1 MLKTKI
7 CEILGMEYPIV
18 QAPMGPFDTCEL
30 AIAVINAGG
39 FGIASHPVPD
49 PEYGIATIISD
60 DETRALA
67 YQSVERKFMNS
78 VRRIAREADGFF
90 GVNFRVAPVQFDV
103 PMLLDKLLEEHDTD
117 PNINKKLKMVVCS
130 AGDPSQ
136 PFLQKI
142 QDAGLLRF
150 HTVPSVYHA
159 KKAEKSGVDGIVVTG
174 YEAGGHVA
182 HEPFHT
188 FVVVPE
194 VVKSV
199 SVPVIAG
206 GGVCDGKGLVAML
219 AFGAQAI
226 YMGTRF
232 IVSNECEFND
242 VVKEAI
248 MSSSER
254 FPREDPTIVTQGVY
268 GPLRHLKNKFS
279 MELLELTQK
288 LKNKE
293 VAMADVYKFESD
305 ATFRAKGE
313 EGNIDDGAIW
323 AGQDSIRLHEKLS
336 CKELID
342 SIMAEATE
350 ILQNLGNMV
359 SI

>member
-1 MLKTKI
+1 MIKTKI
-7 CEILGMEYPIV
+7 CEMLGIRYPII
-18 QAPMGPFDTCEL
+18 QAPMGPYDTKEL
-30 AIAVINAGG
+30 AIAVTNAGG
-39 FGIASHPVPD
+39 FGIASHPAPD
-49 PEYGIATIISD
+49 PEFGIVSIFGD
-60 DETRALA
+60 DETKALA
-67 YQSVERKFMNS
+67 FKSVEKKFMNS
-78 VRRIAREADGFF
+78 VKEIARRAKGYF
-90 GVNFRVAPVQFDV
+90 GVNFRVAPIQTDV
-103 PMLLDKLLEEHDTD
+103 PMLLESLIEEREKN
-117 PNINKKLKMVVCS
+117 PNLAKKLKMIVCS

-136 PFLQKI
+136 PFLKKI
-142 QDAGLLRF
+142 QDAGMLRF

-199 SVPVIAG
+199 EVPVIAG

-232 IVSNECEFND
+232 IVTDECEFNN

-248 MSSSER
+248 MESSEH

-293 VAMADVYKFESD
+293 VSMADVYKFESD

-313 EGNIDDGAIW
+313 EGNIEDGAIW
-323 AGQDSIRLHEKLS
+323 SGQVAIRLHEKLS
-336 CKELID
+336 CKQLID
-342 SIMAEATE
+342 SIMAEATG
-350 ILQNLGNMV
+350 IMKNLGNMA
-359 SI
+359 SS

>member
-1 MLKTKI
+1 MIKTKV
-7 CEILGMEYPIV
+7 CEMLGMEYPIV

-30 AIAVINAGG
+30 AIAVTNAGG

-49 PEYGIATIISD
+49 PEFGIATIISD

-67 YQSVERKFMNS
+67 YQSIERKFMNS
-78 VRRIAREADGFF
+78 VRKIAREANGNF

-103 PMLLDKLLEEHDTD
+103 PMLLDKLLEEYETD
-117 PNINKKLKMVVCS
+117 PNMKKLKMVVCS

-136 PFLQKI
+136 KFLQKI
-142 QDAGLLRF
+142 QDAGILRF

-159 KKAEKSGVDGIVVTG
+159 KKAEKSGVDGVVVTG

-188 FVVVPE
+188 FVLVPE

-199 SVPVIAG
+199 NVPAIAG
-206 GGVCDGKGLVAML
+206 GGVCDGNGLVAML
-219 AFGAQAI
+219 ALGAQAI

-232 IVSNECEFND
+232 IVSDECEFND

-248 MSSSER
+248 MTSSER

-279 MELLELTQK
+279 FELGEMTKK

-293 VAMADVYKFESD
+293 ISMAEVYKFESD

-313 EGNIDDGAIW
+313 EGNIEDGAIW
-323 AGQDSIRLHEKLS
+323 AGQDSIRLHEKRS

-350 ILQNLGNMV
+350 IMQKLGNMV
-359 SI
+359 AT

>member
-1 MLKTKI
+1 MIHTNI
-7 CEILGMEYPIV
+7 CEMLGMEYPIV
-18 QAPMGPFDTCEL
+18 QAPMGPFDTKEL
-30 AIAVINAGG
+30 AIAVTNAGG

-49 PEYGIATIISD
+49 AEYGIASIIAD

-67 YQSVERKFMNS
+67 YQSVERKFLAS
-78 VRRIAREADGFF
+78 VQMIAREANGFF

-103 PMLLDKLLEEHDTD
+103 QPLLDKLLEEREKD
-117 PNINKKLKMVVCS
+117 PNIYKKLKMVVCS

-142 QDAGLLRF
+142 QEAGLLRF

-159 KKAEKSGVDGIVVTG
+159 RKAEKSGVDGIVVTG

-182 HEPFHT
+182 REPFHT

-199 SVPVIAG
+199 GVPVIAG

-232 IVSNECEFND
+232 IVTEECEFND
-242 VVKEAI
+242 VVKQAI
-248 MSSSER
+248 MASSEN

-279 MELLELTQK
+279 MELLALTQQ

-293 VAMADVYKFESD
+293 IAMADVYKFESD

-313 EGNIDDGAIW
+313 EGNIEDGAIW
-323 AGQDSIRLHEKLS
+323 AGQDSIRLHEKPS

-342 SIMAEATE
+342 GIMAEATE
-350 ILQNLGNMV
+350 IIANLGNLAAT
-359 SI
+359 